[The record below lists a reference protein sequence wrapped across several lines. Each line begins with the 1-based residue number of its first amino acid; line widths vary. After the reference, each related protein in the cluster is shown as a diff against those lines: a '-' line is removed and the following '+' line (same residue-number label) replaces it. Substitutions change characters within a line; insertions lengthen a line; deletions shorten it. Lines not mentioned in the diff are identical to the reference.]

1 MNRHERRKAKAKTGW
16 VPLEQYVLTRTKA
29 EIDAMVRDLAA
40 HFPNKSED
48 EHRRS
53 ILNGM
58 GELDDYWRN
67 DQYAVHVI
75 RWRGQGPNGCDI
87 VQLSIKRHD
96 RLPTRDWRDFQ
107 RIKNQLV
114 GPECEAVEL
123 YPAESR
129 LVDTAT
135 QYHLWCVKDPKY
147 RWPIGYD
154 EGRVITDKSLG
165 MSVQREREEVDKAHD
180 AK

>member
-75 RWRGQGPNGCDI
+75 RWRGQGPGRRVC
-87 VQLSIKRHD
+87 SP
-96 RLPTRDWRDFQ
+96 PTPRPRPYPPT
-107 RIKNQLV
+107 IA
-114 GPECEAVEL
+114 GPG
-123 YPAESR
+123 PS
-129 LVDTAT
+129 T
-135 QYHLWCVKDPKY
+135 
-147 RWPIGYD
+147 
-154 EGRVITDKSLG
+154 
-165 MSVQREREEVDKAHD
+165 
-180 AK
+180 